1 MRKGGNDPV
10 PEESSTLE
18 SDQKLRIGASQDLTN
33 GEYTFLICRKC
44 GNKVTD
50 PMGQWENATVT
61 ANCPKCTPVNYTG
74 VWTLALKKMKEI
86 FIPIE

>member
-1 MRKGGNDPV
+1 MKRGTDD
-10 PEESSTLE
+10 EERPTLG
-18 SDQKLRIGASQDLTN
+18 SDQKLRIEASQDPTN

-44 GNKVTD
+44 RNKVTD

-74 VWTLALKKMKEI
+74 AWTVALKRMGE
-86 FIPIE
+86 IPIPTE